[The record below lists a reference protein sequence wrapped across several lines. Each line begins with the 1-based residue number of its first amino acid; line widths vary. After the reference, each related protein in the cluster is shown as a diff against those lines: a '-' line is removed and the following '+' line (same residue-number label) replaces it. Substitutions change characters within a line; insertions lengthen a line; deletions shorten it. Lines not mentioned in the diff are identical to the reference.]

1 MLPAT
6 CIAPPRASSALL
18 SPPALRPAKG
28 FTLVEILT
36 ATAIMALIVSLVMV
50 ILSQVMSAW
59 NRSSDDLTY
68 STNTRAVFDTLSQDL
83 QGCILRSD
91 GNQWLSLTTDAPPTG
106 SPIPT
111 AADSRLIFF
120 TSTPLHLTRDFSAP
134 GAVGKS
140 IAGDICAVEYRVVY
154 ADPFGTASTP
164 GSTTTTKTF
173 SLHRV
178 VLDPV
183 STFYG
188 LANVP
193 VMGLN
198 SSTPPF
204 SLAAVFDANVD
215 LPAHAAAGAIP
226 YVNQTPSVAIPFAQ
240 APAAPGPSPLDVPI
254 YGAYSTASTL
264 LDNVAQFT
272 VFLYFTGQDTTQV
285 QPVQAYPQTYVMKE
299 DHPSIFYGGAANPTP
314 GAGYLDGLNKPST
327 PPIFLS
333 LAFADITI
341 TIMTDDGL
349 TYLQQN
355 NGALPQGMSWQQF
368 LQKFGRAFTQRIPLL
383 VKPH

>member
-1 MLPAT
+1 MPPAT
-6 CIAPPRASSALL
+6 RIAPPRAPSAPL
-18 SPPALRPAKG
+18 SQPARRPATG

-59 NRSSDDLTY
+59 NHSSDDLTY
-68 STNTRAVFDTLSQDL
+68 STNARAVFDTISQDL

-91 GNQWLSLTTDAPPTG
+91 GNQWLSLTTETPPVG
-106 SPIPT
+106 SPIP
-111 AADSRLIFF
+111 AVADSRLIFF
-120 TSTPLHLTRDFSAP
+120 TNTPLHLSKDFSSP

-140 IAGDICAVEYRVVY
+140 IAGDICSVEYRVVY
-154 ADPFGTASTP
+154 ADPFGTTP
-164 GSTTTTKTF
+164 APGATTTTKTF

-183 STFYG
+183 TTFYG
-188 LANVP
+188 INNLS

-198 SSTPPF
+198 ANTQPPT
-204 SLAAVFDANVD
+204 LTAVFDGAVD
-215 LPAHAAAGAIP
+215 LPAHAAAGAAP
-226 YVNQTPSVAIPFAQ
+226 YANRTPVVAIPYGGQ
-240 APAAPGPSPLDVPI
+240 GPSVLNVPI

-272 VFLYFTGQDTTQV
+272 VFLYFTGQGSQADPMPTQV
-285 QPVQAYPQTYVMKE
+285 YPQTSVNKN
-299 DHPSIFYGGAANPTP
+299 DPPSIFYGGATNPTAS
-314 GAGYLDGLNKPST
+314 AGYLDGLNKASS
-327 PPIFLS
+327 PPVFLS

-355 NGALPQGMSWQQF
+355 NGALPQGMTWPQF
-368 LQKFGRAFTQRIPLL
+368 LQKFGRTFTQRIPLL